1 MELLARKYLFM
12 KALYKNLALITSL
25 LFTMSIIGLAYYLF
39 IFPERIANQT
49 HLISLM
55 EVPELKPVLDEL
67 YIFSGISI
75 LLGFISILLHLFN
88 KNNDDD
94 SNIVYIEKF
103 KEKKESKGKQDQSNQ
118 DADVDDELKEINASL
133 KKEHDN
139 KSKAE
144 KLLSYLADQLEA
156 SQAAI
161 YVADKKESKNI
172 ISLFA
177 AYAFVLPE
185 SQTVSYEFGEGLAGQ
200 VAKEQKLI
208 NISDIPK
215 GYIKIL
221 SGLGEA
227 NPAHLI
233 LCPIMKDQKLLGV
246 AEIASF
252 KAFKKTHETLVE
264 KSLALLA
271 NDLDKGQQKEKE
283 KK

>member
-1 MELLARKYLFM
+1 M
-12 KALYKNLALITSL
+12 KALYKNLTLLTSL
-25 LFTMSIIGLAYYLF
+25 LFTLSIIGLAYYLF

-49 HLISLM
+49 HLISLT
-55 EVPELKPVLDEL
+55 EIKDLKPVMDEL
-67 YIFSGISI
+67 YLFTGGSI

-88 KNNDDD
+88 KNNADE
-94 SNIVYIEKF
+94 SNVIYIEKF
-103 KEKKESKGKQDQSNQ
+103 KEKRESKEAQRDVN
-118 DADVDDELKEINASL
+118 DELDVDEELKEINAEL
-133 KKEHDN
+133 KKESDN
-139 KSKAE
+139 KMKAE
-144 KLLSYLADQLEA
+144 KLLSYLASELEA

-161 YVADKKESKNI
+161 YVAEKKDDKNVI
-172 ISLFA
+172 TLFA
-177 AYAFVLPE
+177 SYAFVLPE

-200 VAKEQKLI
+200 VAKEKKLI

-233 LCPIMKDQKLLGV
+233 LCPIMKDEQLLGV

-252 KAFKKTHETLVE
+252 KEFRKSHEILIE
-264 KSLALLA
+264 KSLMLIA
-271 NDLDKGQQKEKE
+271 NEIGKVKGKETE

>member
-1 MELLARKYLFM
+1 M
-12 KALYKNLALITSL
+12 KALYKNLALIISL
-25 LFTMSIIGLAYYLF
+25 LFTLSIIGLAYYLF

-55 EVPELKPVLDEL
+55 DIPALKPVLDEL
-67 YIFSGISI
+67 YIFTGVSV
-75 LLGFISILLHLFN
+75 LLGFLSILLHLFTR
-88 KNNDDD
+88 NNEDD
-94 SNIVYIEKF
+94 SNVVYIEKF
-103 KEKKESKGKQDQSNQ
+103 KEKKESKGKNEGLDQE
-118 DADVDDELKEINASL
+118 AGVDEELKEINTSI
-133 KKEHDN
+133 KKEPNN
-139 KSKAE
+139 KLKAE
-144 KLLSYLADQLEA
+144 KLLSYLANQLEA
-156 SQAAI
+156 SQAALYI
-161 YVADKKESKNI
+161 AEKKDNKNI

-177 AYAFVLPE
+177 SYAFVLPE

-233 LCPIMKDQKLLGV
+233 LCPIMKDKKLLGV

-264 KSLALLA
+264 KSLDLLA
-271 NDLDKGQQKEKE
+271 NDLEKGQKEEKE

>member
-1 MELLARKYLFM
+1 M

-25 LFTMSIIGLAYYLF
+25 LFTLSIIGLAYYLF

-67 YIFSGISI
+67 YIFSGVSV

-88 KNNDDD
+88 KNNSDE
-94 SNIVYIEKF
+94 SNVVYIEKF
-103 KEKKESKGKQDQSNQ
+103 KEKKDSKEAQNKEDGNG
-118 DADVDDELKEINASL
+118 DVDEELQEINAKLS
-133 KKEHDN
+133 KESDS
-139 KSKAE
+139 KLKAE

-161 YVADKKESKNI
+161 YLAGKEDGKNI
-172 ISLFA
+172 ITLFA

-200 VAKEQKLI
+200 VAKEKKLI
-208 NISDIPK
+208 NISDIPE

-221 SGLGEA
+221 SGLGES
-227 NPAHLI
+227 NPAHLV
-233 LCPIMKDQKLLGV
+233 LCPIMKDEKMIGV

-252 KAFKKTHETLVE
+252 KSFDKSHESLIE

-271 NDLDKGQQKEKE
+271 NDLDKGQKKE

>member
-1 MELLARKYLFM
+1 M

-25 LFTMSIIGLAYYLF
+25 LFTLSIIGLAYYLF

-67 YIFSGISI
+67 YVFTGVSVF
-75 LLGFISILLHLFN
+75 LGFIAILLHLFN
-88 KNNDDD
+88 KNDENE
-94 SNIVYIEKF
+94 SNVVYIEKF
-103 KEKKESKGKQDQSNQ
+103 KEKKDSKEAKNSKSEEG
-118 DADVDDELKEINASL
+118 DVDEELKEINAKI
-133 KKEHDN
+133 KKESDN
-139 KSKAE
+139 KLKAE

-161 YVADKKESKNI
+161 YVADKKGNKNI

-200 VAKEQKLI
+200 VAKEKKLI

-221 SGLGEA
+221 SGLGES

-252 KAFKKTHETLVE
+252 KEFSKSHEILVE
-264 KSLALLA
+264 KSLALIA
-271 NDLDKGQQKEKE
+271 NDLSKGKQKETEE
-283 KK
+283 K

>member
-1 MELLARKYLFM
+1 M

-55 EVPELKPVLDEL
+55 EVPELKPVLEEL

-88 KNNDDD
+88 K
-94 SNIVYIEKF
+94 SNKDESNVVYIEKF
-103 KEKKESKGKQDQSNQ
+103 KDKKESK
-118 DADVDDELKEINASL
+118 DAHSKNTGDENIDENLREINATI
-133 KKEHDN
+133 KKESD
-139 KSKAE
+139 KKIKAE

-161 YVADKKESKNI
+161 YIADKADKKNI
-172 ISLFA
+172 IKLFA
-177 AYAFVLPE
+177 TYAFVLPE

-208 NISDIPK
+208 NISDVPK

-233 LCPIMKDQKLLGV
+233 LCPIIKDNKLLGV

-252 KAFKKTHETLVE
+252 KAITKSHETLVE
-264 KSLALLA
+264 KSLALIA
-271 NDLDKGQQKEKE
+271 NDLDKGPEKVKE

>member
-1 MELLARKYLFM
+1 MWQFVSNSIHM
-12 KALYKNLALITSL
+12 KILYKNLALITSL
-25 LFTMSIIGLAYYLF
+25 LYTLSIIGLAYYLF

-75 LLGFISILLHLFN
+75 LLGFVSIILHLFN
-88 KNNDDD
+88 KNNDEE
-94 SNIVYIEKF
+94 SNVVYIEKF
-103 KEKKESKGKQDQSNQ
+103 KEKKDSKETSDEDSDGN
-118 DADVDDELKEINASL
+118 VDEELKEINSKI
-133 KKEHDN
+133 KKEADN
-139 KSKAE
+139 KLKAE
-144 KLLSYLADQLEA
+144 KILSYLADQLEA
-156 SQAAI
+156 SQGAI
-161 YVADKKESKNI
+161 YITDKKDNKNI
-172 ISLFA
+172 ITLFA
-177 AYAFVLPE
+177 SYAFVLPE

-208 NISDIPK
+208 NISDIPE

-221 SGLGEA
+221 SGLGES

-233 LCPIMKDQKLLGV
+233 LCPIMKDKKLIGV

-252 KAFKKTHETLVE
+252 KAFNKSDEVLVE

-271 NDLDKGQQKEKE
+271 SDLEKGQQKEKKE
-283 KK
+283 K

>member
-1 MELLARKYLFM
+1 M

-25 LFTMSIIGLAYYLF
+25 LFTLSIIGLAYYLF
-39 IFPERIANQT
+39 IFPERIANET

-67 YIFSGISI
+67 YIFSGVSI

-88 KNNDDD
+88 KNNDDE
-94 SNIVYIEKF
+94 SNVVYIEKF
-103 KEKKESKGKQDQSNQ
+103 KEKKDSKDATNEQDS
-118 DADVDDELKEINASL
+118 DVDEELQEINSKI
-133 KKEHDN
+133 KKEPDN
-139 KSKAE
+139 KLKAE
-144 KLLSYLADQLEA
+144 KILSYLADQLEA

-161 YVADKKESKNI
+161 YLAGKKDNKNVI
-172 ISLFA
+172 TLFA
-177 AYAFVLPE
+177 SFAFVLPE

-208 NISDIPK
+208 NISDIPE

-221 SGLGEA
+221 SGLGES

-233 LCPIMKDQKLLGV
+233 LCPIMKDKKLIVV

-252 KAFKKTHETLVE
+252 KAFNKSHEVLVE
-264 KSLALLA
+264 KSLSLLA
-271 NDLDKGQQKEKE
+271 NDLDKGQQKEKKE
-283 KK
+283 K

>member
-1 MELLARKYLFM
+1 M

-25 LFTMSIIGLAYYLF
+25 LYTLSIIGLAYYLF

-88 KNNDDD
+88 KNNDEE
-94 SNIVYIEKF
+94 SNVVYIEKF
-103 KEKKESKGKQDQSNQ
+103 KEKKDSKDIAGEVDR
-118 DADVDDELKEINASL
+118 DGDVDEELKDINNKI
-133 KKEHDN
+133 KKESDN
-139 KSKAE
+139 KLKAE

-156 SQAAI
+156 SQGAI
-161 YVADKKESKNI
+161 YLAEKKNNKNI

-200 VAKEQKLI
+200 VAKEQKMI
-208 NISDIPK
+208 NISDIPE

-221 SGLGEA
+221 SGLGES

-233 LCPIMKDQKLLGV
+233 LCPIMKDKKLIGV

-252 KAFKKTHETLVE
+252 KAFSKSHELLVE

-271 NDLDKGQQKEKE
+271 NDLDKGQKKE
-283 KK
+283 KKEK

>member
-1 MELLARKYLFM
+1 M

-25 LFTMSIIGLAYYLF
+25 LFTLSIIGLAYYLF
-39 IFPERIANQT
+39 IFPERIANET

-67 YIFSGISI
+67 YIFSGVSV
-75 LLGFISILLHLFN
+75 LLGFISILLHLLN
-88 KNNDDD
+88 KNNDDE
-94 SNIVYIEKF
+94 SNVVYIEKF
-103 KEKKESKGKQDQSNQ
+103 KDKKDSKEAKTKVDQEAN
-118 DADVDDELKEINASL
+118 VDEELKEINASL
-133 KKEHDN
+133 KKEPD
-139 KSKAE
+139 KKLKAE
-144 KLLSYLADQLEA
+144 KLLSFLADQLEA
-156 SQAAI
+156 SQGAI
-161 YVADKKESKNI
+161 YVTDKKDKKNVI
-172 ISLFA
+172 TLFA

-185 SQTVSYEFGEGLAGQ
+185 SQTVSYEYGEGLAGQ

-208 NISDIPK
+208 NISDIPE

-221 SGLGEA
+221 SGLGES

-233 LCPIMKDQKLLGV
+233 LCPIMKDKKLLGV

-252 KAFKKTHETLVE
+252 KPFNTSHETLVE

-271 NDLDKGQQKEKE
+271 NDLDKGQGKEKE

>member
-1 MELLARKYLFM
+1 M

-25 LFTMSIIGLAYYLF
+25 LFTLSIIGLAYYLF
-39 IFPERIANQT
+39 IFPERIANET

-55 EVPELKPVLDEL
+55 EISELKPVLDEL
-67 YIFSGISI
+67 YVFTGVSV
-75 LLGFISILLHLFN
+75 LLGFIAILLHLFN
-88 KNNDDD
+88 KNNDDE
-94 SNIVYIEKF
+94 SNVVYIEKF
-103 KEKKESKGKQDQSNQ
+103 KEKKDSKDTQSNKGEEE
-118 DADVDDELKEINASL
+118 DVDEELKDINAKI
-133 KKEHDN
+133 KKESDN

-144 KLLSYLADQLEA
+144 KLLSHLADQLEA
-156 SQAAI
+156 SQGAI
-161 YVADKKESKNI
+161 YVAGKIGDKNI

-221 SGLGEA
+221 SGLGES

-233 LCPIMKDQKLLGV
+233 LCPIIKDNKLLGV
-246 AEIASF
+246 GEIASF
-252 KAFKKTHETLVE
+252 KPFSKSQEVLVE

-271 NDLDKGQQKEKE
+271 NDLVKEGHKEKE

>member
-1 MELLARKYLFM
+1 M

-25 LFTMSIIGLAYYLF
+25 LFTLSIIGLAYYLF

-49 HLISLM
+49 HLISLI
-55 EVPELKPVLDEL
+55 EVPELKPVLEEL
-67 YIFSGISI
+67 YVFTGVSVF
-75 LLGFISILLHLFN
+75 LGFIAILLHLFN
-88 KNNDDD
+88 RNNDDE
-94 SNIVYIEKF
+94 SNVVYIEKF
-103 KEKKESKGKQDQSNQ
+103 KEKKESK
-118 DADVDDELKEINASL
+118 DAQNKKDEEGDVDEELKEINA
-133 KKEHDN
+133 KIRKEPNN
-139 KSKAE
+139 KLKAE

-156 SQAAI
+156 SQGAI
-161 YVADKKESKNI
+161 YVADKKSNKNI

-221 SGLGEA
+221 SGLGES

-233 LCPIMKDQKLLGV
+233 LCPIMKDKKLLGV

-252 KAFKKTHETLVE
+252 KAFSKSHEVLVE
-264 KSLALLA
+264 KSLALIA
-271 NDLDKGQQKEKE
+271 NDLVKGNQKETE

>member
-1 MELLARKYLFM
+1 M

-25 LFTMSIIGLAYYLF
+25 LFTLSIIGLAYYLF

-67 YIFSGISI
+67 YIFSGVSVF
-75 LLGFISILLHLFN
+75 LGFVSILLHLFN
-88 KNNDDD
+88 KNNGDE
-94 SNIVYIEKF
+94 SNVVYIEKF
-103 KEKKESKGKQDQSNQ
+103 KEKKDSKDAQKEEDK
-118 DADVDDELKEINASL
+118 DADVDDELKEINSKL
-133 KKEHDN
+133 KKESDN
-139 KSKAE
+139 KLKAE

-161 YVADKKESKNI
+161 YVADKKGGKNI
-172 ISLFA
+172 ITLFA

-208 NISDIPK
+208 NISDIPN

-221 SGLGEA
+221 SGLGES
-227 NPAHLI
+227 NPAYLI
-233 LCPIMKDQKLLGV
+233 LCPIMKDKKLLGV

-252 KAFKKTHETLVE
+252 TAFEKSDEMLVE

-271 NDLDKGQQKEKE
+271 NDLGKGQQKEKKE
-283 KK
+283 K

>member
-1 MELLARKYLFM
+1 M

-49 HLISLM
+49 HLISLL

-88 KNNDDD
+88 RGNQDE
-94 SNIVYIEKF
+94 SNVVYIEKF
-103 KEKKESKGKQDQSNQ
+103 KEKKESKS
-118 DADVDDELKEINASL
+118 ADSKEDDDNVDENLKEINASV
-133 KKEHDN
+133 KKESDP
-139 KSKAE
+139 KLKAE
-144 KLLSYLADQLEA
+144 KLLTFLADQLEA

-161 YVADKKESKNI
+161 YIADKEGKKNI
-172 ISLFA
+172 IKLFA
-177 AYAFVLPE
+177 SYAFVLPE

-208 NISDIPK
+208 NISDIPE

-221 SGLGEA
+221 SGLGES
-227 NPAHLI
+227 NPAHLV
-233 LCPIMKDQKLLGV
+233 LCPIMKDKKLIGV

-252 KAFKKTHETLVE
+252 KAFTKAHETLVE
-264 KSLALLA
+264 KSLTLIS
-271 NDLDKGQQKEKE
+271 NDLGKSQPKEKE
-283 KK
+283 TK

>member
-1 MELLARKYLFM
+1 M

-25 LFTMSIIGLAYYLF
+25 LFTMSIIGLAYYMF

-55 EVPELKPVLDEL
+55 EVSELKPVLEEL
-67 YIFSGISI
+67 YIFSAISI
-75 LLGFISILLHLFN
+75 LLGFVSILLHLFN
-88 KNNDDD
+88 RSSKDE
-94 SNIVYIEKF
+94 SNVVYIEKF
-103 KEKKESKGKQDQSNQ
+103 KDKKESKNAQSKEEG
-118 DADVDDELKEINASL
+118 DENIDENLKEINASL
-133 KKEHDN
+133 KKESDN
-139 KSKAE
+139 KAKAE
-144 KLLSYLADQLEA
+144 KLLSFLADQMEA
-156 SQAAI
+156 SQGAI
-161 YVADKKESKNI
+161 YVTDKDDKKNI
-172 ISLFA
+172 IKLFA

-233 LCPIMKDQKLLGV
+233 LCPIMKDKKLLGV

-252 KAFKKTHETLVE
+252 KSFTKSHETLVE
-264 KSLALLA
+264 KALALIS
-271 NDLDKGQQKEKE
+271 NDLDRGPEKVKE

>member
-1 MELLARKYLFM
+1 M

-25 LFTMSIIGLAYYLF
+25 LYTLSIIGLAYYLF

-88 KNNDDD
+88 RNNDDE
-94 SNIVYIEKF
+94 SNVVYIEKF
-103 KEKKESKGKQDQSNQ
+103 KEKKDSKDHAGE
-118 DADVDDELKEINASL
+118 DASDSDVDEELKEINGKI
-133 KKEHDN
+133 KKEPDN
-139 KSKAE
+139 KLKAE
-144 KLLSYLADQLEA
+144 KLLSYLAEQLEA
-156 SQAAI
+156 SQGAI
-161 YVADKKESKNI
+161 YITEKKDNKNI

-200 VAKEQKLI
+200 VAKEQKMI
-208 NISDIPK
+208 NISDIPE

-221 SGLGEA
+221 SGLGES

-233 LCPIMKDQKLLGV
+233 LCPIMKDKKLIGV

-252 KAFKKTHETLVE
+252 KAFNKSHELLVE

-271 NDLDKGQQKEKE
+271 NDLDKGQQKEKKE
-283 KK
+283 K

>member
-1 MELLARKYLFM
+1 M
-12 KALYKNLALITSL
+12 KTLYKNLALITSL
-25 LFTMSIIGLAYYLF
+25 LYTLSIIGLAYYLF

-88 KNNDDD
+88 KNNDDE
-94 SNIVYIEKF
+94 SNVVYIEKF
-103 KEKKESKGKQDQSNQ
+103 KEKRDSKETSKEAGNDG
-118 DADVDDELKEINASL
+118 DVDEELKEINNTI
-133 KKEHDN
+133 KKESDN
-139 KSKAE
+139 KLKAE
-144 KLLSYLADQLEA
+144 KILSYLAEQLEA
-156 SQAAI
+156 SQGAI
-161 YVADKKESKNI
+161 YLADRKENKNI
-172 ISLFA
+172 ITLFA
-177 AYAFVLPE
+177 SYAFVLPE

-200 VAKEQKLI
+200 VAKEQKMI
-208 NISDIPK
+208 NISDIPE

-221 SGLGEA
+221 SGLGES

-233 LCPIMKDQKLLGV
+233 LCPIMKDKKLIGV

-252 KAFKKTHETLVE
+252 KAIKKSHEVLVE

-271 NDLDKGQQKEKE
+271 NDIDKGQQKEKKE
-283 KK
+283 K